1 MRPLT
6 LEDITTNNPNRQCEN
21 VALYR
26 QVCSGN
32 SPNLRRLRE
41 TDNAFPDKL
50 KGGFDYS
57 DFTSDGWVPGS
68 RSVDFTKFKNFAWF
82 FLKPEIL
89 EHLLKQVADHGLS
102 CRRVLEEK
110 PSTIS
115 AWFLFSEA
123 KSLVLEDIGTV
134 NYSDLAELIS
144 TIKTDN
150 TQRYDENQL
159 QRKEVTFSRGE
170 GLTGAV
176 IHGRQHKATVTVGH
190 LSYQVCPE

>member
-6 LEDITTNNPNRQCEN
+6 LEDIITNNPDRQCEN

-32 SPNLRRLRE
+32 PPNLRCLRE
-41 TDNAFPDKL
+41 TGNAFPSKGH
-50 KGGFDYS
+50 GGFNYS
-57 DFTSDGWVPGS
+57 NFISDGWVNGS
-68 RSVDFTKFKNFAWF
+68 RSVNLTNFKNFTWLY
-82 FLKPEIL
+82 LKPEIL
-89 EHLLKQVADHGLS
+89 EHLLKQVADQGLS

-110 PSTIS
+110 PSTIR

-123 KSLVLEDIGTV
+123 TSLVLEGIGTV

-159 QRKEVTFSRGE
+159 QRKEVALSRGE